1 MAEETKNKDVKKTK
15 AKKPAGTTSVSI
27 LREVA
32 GTVHKSR
39 KEVVS
44 EAFKLAQ
51 KRGVTKNARGH
62 IISEA
67 NLSSLLSA
75 MCRDIQNE
83 KGKSKIPGGKNGW
96 WADHKV
102 VEVKEE
108 GKEAFSIV
116 AKA

>member
-1 MAEETKNKDVKKTK
+1 MAEEEKKKVKAVKPKKT
-15 AKKPAGTTSVSI
+15 PGTTSVSI

-44 EAFKLAQ
+44 EAYKLAQ
-51 KRGVTKNARGH
+51 KRGVVKNARGH
-62 IISEA
+62 TITEA

-75 MCRDIQNE
+75 MCRDITNE

-102 VEVKEE
+102 VESKEE

-116 AKA
+116 SKA